1 MPRFA
6 GRIHL
11 LVHTLVLGNETRSAG
26 LSTVNPEFV

>member
-6 GRIHL
+6 GLIHL

-26 LSTVNPEFV
+26 LSTAFHC